1 MLCWFI
7 GAELSA
13 GVSHEVRLEDVATA
27 AVLPE
32 QPIIQIHFQT
42 SCLEVQ
48 SHFGEEEERKKCS

>member
-1 MLCWFI
+1 MLPWFI
-7 GAELSA
+7 RTELSV

-32 QPIIQIHFQT
+32 QPVVQIHFQT

-48 SHFGEEEERKKCS
+48 SHFGEEEES